1 MSNDGRRYE
10 ATHLKAKCC
19 GREPSFVII
28 TATAASGPAHG
39 EGPRY

>member
-1 MSNDGRRYE
+1 MSNDGARYE

-28 TATAASGPAHG
+28 TATAASGPAHS